1 MKRREFSKTVLQLSA
16 GVLGGATSLWA
27 PAQGAGGR
35 GFVQVTPPA
44 PVDAP
49 AGKIEVVEFFSYNCP
64 HCAHFEPE
72 LEAWLK
78 KLPAN
83 VAFRRVPVPFIGDFE
98 AKQRLYYTLE
108 ALGKVDALQQKV
120 FDAIHVQHVAMSG
133 DKATLAWL
141 GAQPGI
147 DKSKVADVYNS
158 FSVVGKTKRATQ
170 LTEAFKLEGVPA
182 IGVGGQFL
190 TDGTLAGSMTR
201 ALSLTDEVIAQM
213 HKTK

>member
-1 MKRREFSKTVLQLSA
+1 MKRREFSNHLLRASVA
-16 GVLGGATSLWA
+16 VMGGAASAWA
-27 PAQGAGGR
+27 LAQGEGN
-35 GFVQVTPPA
+35 GFVVVSPAA

-78 KLPAN
+78 KLPAD

-108 ALGKVDALQQKV
+108 ALGKVEAMQQKV
-120 FDAIHVQHVAMSG
+120 FDAIHQQHVAMSG

-141 GAQPGI
+141 GSQPGI
-147 DKSKVADVYNS
+147 DKTKVADVYNS
-158 FSVVGKTKRATQ
+158 FSVVGKAKRATQ

-182 IGVGGQFL
+182 LGIGGKYL

-201 ALSLTDEVIAQM
+201 ALNLSDQLIAQLR
-213 HKTK
+213 KAK

>member
-1 MKRREFSKTVLQLSA
+1 VS
-16 GVLGGATSLWA
+16 
-27 PAQGAGGR
+27 PA
-35 GFVQVTPPA
+35 A

-78 KLPAN
+78 KLPAD
-83 VAFRRVPVPFIGDFE
+83 VVFRRVPVPFIGDFE

-108 ALGKVDALQQKV
+108 ALGKVEAMQQKV
-120 FDAIHVQHVAMSG
+120 FDAIHQQHVAMSG

-141 GAQPGI
+141 GSQPGI
-147 DKSKVADVYNS
+147 DKTKVADVYNS
-158 FSVVGKTKRATQ
+158 FSVVGKAKRATQ

-182 IGVGGQFL
+182 LGIGGKYL

-201 ALSLTDEVIAQM
+201 ALNLSDQLIAQLR
-213 HKTK
+213 KAK